1 MAHQARC
8 TESMPPNLLLNKRI
22 TSLTKYQ
29 ISHQP
34 TRIPM
39 SALHKAPT

>member
-8 TESMPPNLLLNKRI
+8 TESTPPNLLLNKHI

-39 SALHKAPT
+39 SALNKAPT